1 MKSRQKAILYIIS
14 AAFFFSLM
22 NTFVRLAGDIPSIQ
36 KSFFRN
42 LIAFIFAFV
51 IMRKENVCIK
61 PRKDALGGLMV
72 RSVCGTVG
80 ILCNFYAVDHLVI
93 ADASMLNKLSPFF
106 AIIFSLLFLKEKV
119 SLMQWMLV
127 IGAFAGSLLIIKPS
141 FSNADMFPAIIGF
154 IGGMGAGAAYTAVRR
169 LSGMGVK
176 GTYVVFFFSGF
187 SCLVTLPSLIFDY
200 HAMTLIQLLYL
211 ILAGCSA
218 AAAQFSITSAYFN
231 APAKEISVYD
241 YSQVIFSAI
250 IGMIVFGQMPDIFS
264 IAGYIIICA
273 MAVIMFVYN
282 KKASERTGSR

>member
-1 MKSRQKAILYIIS
+1 
-14 AAFFFSLM
+14 M
-22 NTFVRLAGDIPSIQ
+22 NTFVRLAGDLPSIQ

-51 IMRKENVCIK
+51 IMRKENVSIK

-154 IGGMGAGAAYTAVRR
+154 IGGMGAGAAYTAVRK

-200 HAMTLIQLLYL
+200 HSMTLIQLLYL

-218 AAAQFSITSAYFN
+218 AAAQFSITAAYFN

-273 MAVIMFVYN
+273 MAVIMFIRS
-282 KKASERTGSR
+282 KKASERTGIQ

>member
-51 IMRKENVCIK
+51 IMRKENVSIK

-154 IGGMGAGAAYTAVRR
+154 IGGMGAGAAYTAVRK

-200 HAMTLIQLLYL
+200 HSMTLIQLLYL

-218 AAAQFSITSAYFN
+218 AAAQFSITAAYFN

-273 MAVIMFVYN
+273 MAVIMIIRS
-282 KKASERTGSR
+282 KKASERTGS

>member
-22 NTFVRLAGDIPSIQ
+22 NTFVRLSGDIPSIQ

-42 LIAFIFAFV
+42 LIAFICAFV
-51 IMRKENVCIK
+51 IMRKEKISMI
-61 PRKDALGGLMV
+61 PRKDAIGGLMV
-72 RSVCGTVG
+72 RSVCGTLG

-119 SLMQWMLV
+119 SPVQWALV

-141 FSNADMFPAIIGF
+141 FANTDMFPAIIGF
-154 IGGMGAGAAYTAVRR
+154 IGGMGAGAAYTAVRK

-176 GTYVVFFFSGF
+176 GAYVVFFFSGF

-200 HAMTLIQLLYL
+200 HAMTLIQLAYL

-218 AAAQFSITSAYFN
+218 AAAQFSITAAYFN

-250 IGMIVFGQMPDIFS
+250 IGMIVFGQMPDILS

-273 MAVIMFVYN
+273 MAVIMFLYN
-282 KKASERTGSR
+282 KKSSERADSQ

>member
-51 IMRKENVCIK
+51 IMRKENVSIK
-61 PRKDALGGLMV
+61 PRRDALGGLMV

-154 IGGMGAGAAYTAVRR
+154 IGGMGAGAAYTAVRK

-200 HAMTLIQLLYL
+200 HSMTLIQLLYL

-218 AAAQFSITSAYFN
+218 AAAQFSITAAYFN

-282 KKASERTGSR
+282 KKASERTGSQ

>member
-1 MKSRQKAILYIIS
+1 MKSRQKAVLYIIS

-51 IMRKENVCIK
+51 IMRKENVSIK

-154 IGGMGAGAAYTAVRR
+154 IGGMGAGAAYTAVRK

-282 KKASERTGSR
+282 KKASERTGSQ

>member
-51 IMRKENVCIK
+51 IMRKENVSIK

-154 IGGMGAGAAYTAVRR
+154 IGGMGAGAAYTAVRK

-200 HAMTLIQLLYL
+200 HAMTFIQLLYL

-218 AAAQFSITSAYFN
+218 AAAQFSITAAYFN

-273 MAVIMFVYN
+273 MAVIMFIRS
-282 KKASERTGSR
+282 KKASERTGSQ

>member
-273 MAVIMFVYN
+273 MAVIMFVCN
-282 KKASERTGSR
+282 KKASERTGSQ

>member
-1 MKSRQKAILYIIS
+1 MKSRQKAILSIIS

-51 IMRKENVCIK
+51 IMRKENVSIK

-154 IGGMGAGAAYTAVRR
+154 IGGMGAGAAYTAVRK

-200 HAMTLIQLLYL
+200 HSMTLIQLLYL

-218 AAAQFSITSAYFN
+218 AAAQFSITAAYFN

-273 MAVIMFVYN
+273 MAVIMFIRS
-282 KKASERTGSR
+282 KKASERTGSQ

>member
-51 IMRKENVCIK
+51 IMRKENVSIK

-93 ADASMLNKLSPFF
+93 ADASMLNKLSPFL

-154 IGGMGAGAAYTAVRR
+154 IGGMGAGAAYTAVRK

-200 HAMTLIQLLYL
+200 HSMTLIQLLYL

-218 AAAQFSITSAYFN
+218 AAAQFSITAAYFN

-273 MAVIMFVYN
+273 MAVIMFICS
-282 KKASERTGSR
+282 KKASERTGSQ

>member
-22 NTFVRLAGDIPSIQ
+22 NTFVRLSGDIPSIQ

-42 LIAFIFAFV
+42 LIAFICAFA
-51 IMRKENVCIK
+51 IMRKEKVSVI
-61 PRKDALGGLMV
+61 PRKDAIGGLMV

-119 SLMQWMLV
+119 SVMQWALV
-127 IGAFAGSLLIIKPS
+127 TGAFAGSLLIIKPS
-141 FSNADMFPAIIGF
+141 FSNTDMLPAIIGF
-154 IGGMGAGAAYTAVRR
+154 IGGMGAGAAYTAVRK

-200 HAMTLIQLLYL
+200 HAMTLMQLMYL

-218 AAAQFSITSAYFN
+218 AAAQFSITAAYFN

-273 MAVIMFVYN
+273 MAVIMFVCN
-282 KKASERTGSR
+282 KKASERADSQ